1 MARGSMHSEQTARE
15 IDEEVRRIVDDS
27 IEKVRGLLE
36 SRRPALEALTK
47 ALMDHEVID
56 GAEMRRII
64 EETAPG
70 PWIVPGTTSERKR
83 DAVPIV
89 EAPEPREQARRKGRF
104 KTVSA
109 VKVVRRSLSSLPPS
123 SCPAKIILTKPRLIL
138 RKLVTACHP

>member
-1 MARGSMHSEQTARE
+1 MVMDYGMGRLGRVSYRESNRSPFLAGSGADMARGSMHSEQTARE

-36 SRRPALEALTK
+36 SRRPALEALAK

-70 PWIVPGTTSERKR
+70 PWIVPGTTAERKR
-83 DAVPIV
+83 HAVPIV
-89 EAPEPREQARRKGRF
+89 EAPEPREA
-104 KTVSA
+104 SA
-109 VKVVRRSLSSLPPS
+109 AEGSV
-123 SCPAKIILTKPRLIL
+123 
-138 RKLVTACHP
+138 